1 MASFLAAIMLGCGG
15 ADGDLPVLS
24 ADMPLH
30 LEDHLDAARVTG
42 SVGPTGSEAV
52 EWRFDGAETLWRVAP
67 SWSPLVGPATVELT
81 GEALRVTLTEDT
93 RYSDGE
99 RVGVSSSTFPRGAA
113 PSGAT

>member
-1 MASFLAAIMLGCGG
+1 
-15 ADGDLPVLS
+15 
-24 ADMPLH
+24 
-30 LEDHLDAARVTG
+30 
-42 SVGPTGSEAV
+42 
-52 EWRFDGAETLWRVAP
+52 
-67 SWSPLVGPATVELT
+67 VELT